1 MVISMKRFIEGEN
14 RYQSTLFPER
24 LDDYIAEDNAVRV
37 VDAFVERLDLLEL
50 GFDGVI
56 PQDTGRPSYHPAMML
71 KLYIYGYLNRI
82 QSSRRLEREAQ
93 RNVELI
99 WLTGRLMPA
108 FKTIADFRKDNREA
122 ICTVCLEFIELCREL
137 RLFSGVLVAIDGS
150 KFKAVNSRDNN
161 YTTGSVQRR
170 LKNTQENIDRY
181 LAKLDAVDAEEPEI
195 REVTAKE
202 LNKKIASM
210 EAKMAELKARQQ
222 EVAEH
227 PDKQVSTTDPDC
239 RSMTRPGGGSVV
251 GYNVQTA
258 VDEKHHLIVTHEVT
272 NDTSDRA
279 QLEPMGKQAKR
290 VLDASTLT
298 VVADAGYY
306 EGQAIVDCYE
316 DGIQALVPKMN
327 TSSSKSKG
335 KYSKADFRYDAERN
349 EYVCPAGERL
359 TYRRDSVE
367 EGKTAVGVRA
377 LRLFVLRASPALY
390 DSHLQAPQALGARRC
405 SRQGPGQSQ
414 EVSRGDATAKGHRGA
429 PLQYHQTADGID
441 ALPDAA
447 ITERESRDE
456 PSCTRLQHET
466 GDQCAGNRQNHRRI
480 AVRVK
485 NRLLLSLPDGRE
497 TFFSHSLGQNQPLM
511 SNYSGHFS
519 DA

>member
-1 MVISMKRFIEGEN
+1 MVMSMKRFIEGEN

-37 VDAFVERLDLLEL
+37 VDAFVEKLDLLEL

-170 LKNTQENIDRY
+170 LKNTQQNIDRY
-181 LAKLDAVDAEEPEI
+181 LAKLDDVDAEEPEI
-195 REVTAKE
+195 REVTARE

-258 VDEKHHLIVTHEVT
+258 VDEKHHLILTHEVT
-272 NDTSDRA
+272 NDTTDRA
-279 QLEPMGKQAKR
+279 QLDKMGKQARR
-290 VLDASTLT
+290 VLDTKALT

-316 DGIQALVPKMN
+316 DGIQALVPKVD
-327 TSSSKSKG
+327 TSSSKAKG
-335 KYSKADFRYDAERN
+335 MYSKSDFKYDGKRN

-359 TYRRDSVE
+359 TYRFDSVE
-367 EGKTAVGVRA
+367 KGKRLWVYERYGCSSCA
-377 LRLFVLRASPALY
+377 LRSQCTTATEKRLKRWEHEDVIDRAQNDLKA
-390 DSHLQAPQALGARRC
+390 H
-405 SRQGPGQSQ
+405 
-414 EVSRGDATAKGHRGA
+414 
-429 PLQYHQTADGID
+429 
-441 ALPDAA
+441 PDAMRQRKA
-447 ITERESRDE
+447 IVEHPFSTIKQLMGSTHFLMR
-456 PSCTRLQHET
+456 RLP
-466 GDQCAGNRQNHRRI
+466 N
-480 AVRVK
+480 VK
-485 NRLLLSLPDGRE
+485 AEMSLHVLAYNMKRAINV
-497 TFFSHSLGQNQPLM
+497 LGTDKIIGALQ
-511 SNYSGHFS
+511 SG
-519 DA
+519 